1 MELLLIRHATAE
13 SSAASDFERALTDVG
28 NSQAEKVGQFLKR
41 SNLVPDV
48 TLASPLVRA
57 RQTAESICSSAGAE
71 SPLIEPWLACGMR
84 PAAAMQELTAFDQF
98 HRVALV
104 GHNPDFEYL
113 AAWLLGAQSGEIHVR
128 KASLIYFSRLAP
140 PSQGACLEMMLPVSV
155 M

>member
-57 RQTAESICSSAGAE
+57 RQTAESY
-71 SPLIEPWLACGMR
+71 
-84 PAAAMQELTAFDQF
+84 AAV
-98 HRVALV
+98 R
-104 GHNPDFEYL
+104 
-113 AAWLLGAQSGEIHVR
+113 VR
-128 KASLIYFSRLAP
+128 KVLLSSP
-140 PSQGACLEMMLPVSV
+140 G
-155 M
+155 

>member
-1 MELLLIRHATAE
+1 
-13 SSAASDFERALTDVG
+13 
-28 NSQAEKVGQFLKR
+28 
-41 SNLVPDV
+41 
-48 TLASPLVRA
+48 
-57 RQTAESICSSAGAE
+57 
-71 SPLIEPWLACGMR
+71 MR
-84 PAAAMQELTAFDQF
+84 PAAAMQELTAYDQF

-128 KASLIYFSRLAP
+128 KASLIYFSRLTP